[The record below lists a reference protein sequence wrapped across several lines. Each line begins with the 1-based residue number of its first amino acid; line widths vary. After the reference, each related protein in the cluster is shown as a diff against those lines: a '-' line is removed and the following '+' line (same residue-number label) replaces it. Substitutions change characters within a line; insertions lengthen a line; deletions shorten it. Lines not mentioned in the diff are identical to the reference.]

1 MKKLYEQIAS
11 NGGATVKKGKMVSYK
26 RGYQVAVNSVEKKFE
41 ALNEAMDYFKNQK
54 LDSIG
59 LWLDGGVWYMDTN
72 TKRFTTKREALKIAK
87 ENKQL
92 AIWDWKKGVSI
103 YA

>member
-1 MKKLYEQIAS
+1 MKNLYEKIVS
-11 NGGATVKKGKMVSYK
+11 NGGATVKNGKIVSYK
-26 RGYQVAVNSVEKKFE
+26 KGYQVAVNSVEKKFKALYE
-41 ALNEAMDYFKNQK
+41 ALDYAADNK

-72 TKRFTTKREALKIAK
+72 TKRFTSRAEALKVAK

-92 AIWDWKKGVSI
+92 AVWDWEKGVSI